1 MASSGE
7 FLPSARSVSLSVH
20 GDHDAPHKHMTAMAA
35 IFGEFLF
42 HDLSH
47 TPQMAGEFFIEIHN
61 FYVFLPE
68 YKIIQSVISFLIVQ
82 TVNLMF
88 TCFLFIIFYR
98 FPYRLHWSTI
108 KMLWSQF
115 Q

>member
-47 TPQMAGEFFIEIHN
+47 TPQMAGESFIEVHN
-61 FYVFLPE
+61 FLCVST
-68 YKIIQSVISFLIVQ
+68 KI
-82 TVNLMF
+82 
-88 TCFLFIIFYR
+88 
-98 FPYRLHWSTI
+98 
-108 KMLWSQF
+108 
-115 Q
+115 